1 MLLEAPKTP
10 DVQFTMQTTTVS
22 SYFVFV
28 GVFFR
33 LSAPAFLDHHAL
45 VFIIQNHHAVLVLVQ
60 HGNGLELGGH
70 AAGLRGSLRTLQ
82 IEQRLDYRVFGGRHF
97 TSQRKIACAA
107 AGERL
112 ITGRSQDERVPADV
126 LKIHVHLGFPAV
138 RCFSAAPDS
147 RAVVVDQVR
156 ACLG

>member
-1 MLLEAPKTP
+1 MLLEAPKMP
-10 DVQFTMQTTTVS
+10 DVQFTMQTSTVS

-45 VFIIQNHHAVLVLVQ
+45 VFIIQNHHAVLILVQ
-60 HGNGLELGGH
+60 HGNGLELSGH

-97 TSQRKIACAA
+97 TSQRKITCAA

-112 ITGRSQDERVPADV
+112 ITRRSQDERVPADV

>member
-1 MLLEAPKTP
+1 
-10 DVQFTMQTTTVS
+10 MQTLTVS
-22 SYFVFV
+22 SYFVFF

-33 LSAPAFLDHHAL
+33 LSASAFLDHHAL
-45 VFIIQNHHAVLVLVQ
+45 VFIIQNHHTVLVLVQ
-60 HGNGLELGGH
+60 QGNGFELGGN
-70 AAGLRGSLRTLQ
+70 AAGLCGSLRTLQ
-82 IEQRLDYRVFGGRHF
+82 IEQRLDYSVFGGRHF
-97 TSQRKIACAA
+97 PSQRIIACTA

-112 ITGRSQDERVPADV
+112 ITGWSQDERVPADV

-138 RCFSAAPDS
+138 LCFSAAPDS